1 MESSRNMPIKWQH
14 QVKVFNDAIKSLEVI
29 KPLADKFDG
38 KVINKRF
45 TTAMNEVAD
54 KEIVRFSIHEKG
66 YNRTAK
72 VNEKVV
78 SLYLCDR
85 GFKAENGW
93 GYIDE
98 DDFEVREFSDTDFY
112 INADGRLVKDFFIQA
127 VDNMIEFFNG
137 RIAEYQDCIDNFD
150 KYLEEIR
157 NVNKQIDELKKK
169 LHYPMSIQTY
179 KLELPFWYQ

>member
-1 MESSRNMPIKWQH
+1 MESSRNMPTKWQH
-14 QVKVFNDAIKSLEVI
+14 QVKVFNDAIKSLEII
-29 KPLADKFDG
+29 KPLADKFNG

-54 KEIVRFSIHEKG
+54 TEIVRFSIHEKG

-78 SLYLCDR
+78 AMYLCDR

-93 GYIDE
+93 EYIDE
-98 DDFEVREFSDTDFY
+98 DNFEVREFSDTDFY
-112 INADGRLVKDFFIQA
+112 INADGRLVKDFFIHA
-127 VDNMIEFFNG
+127 VDNMIEYFKR

-150 KYLEEIR
+150 KYLEEIA
-157 NVNKQIDELKKK
+157 NVNKQINELKKK

-179 KLELPFWYQ
+179 KLELPFWY